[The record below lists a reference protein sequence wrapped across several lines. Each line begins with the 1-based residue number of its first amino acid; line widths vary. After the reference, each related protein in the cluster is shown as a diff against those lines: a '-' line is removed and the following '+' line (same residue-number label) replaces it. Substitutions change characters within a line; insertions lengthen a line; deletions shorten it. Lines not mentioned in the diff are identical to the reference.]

1 MSRSYAYKP
10 ELKKRLLG
18 YKNKNNHKVTIE
30 DLDMELIEMS
40 LGHTVK
46 LYR

>member
-18 YKNKNNHKVTIE
+18 YKSKNNHKVTIE
-30 DLDMELIEMS
+30 DLDLELIEMS
-40 LGHTVK
+40 LGYSVK
-46 LYR
+46 LHS